1 MKRMKL
7 IGSAVVMVLLSASG
21 ARAQLNVVN
30 PDNLDVPETRA
41 EILYRQACR
50 IVAEQF
56 HVHDR
61 TQIEFPVTL
70 RIGENE
76 QDLSHMDTNTGEYVV
91 HMSGWNE
98 SAFVSRVITV
108 CLFRVLSDSRR
119 KKLIAKARDR
129 ADALS
134 AVVSVS
140 QLQRKREGANGLRQ

>member
-1 MKRMKL
+1 
-7 IGSAVVMVLLSASG
+7 
-21 ARAQLNVVN
+21 
-30 PDNLDVPETRA
+30 
-41 EILYRQACR
+41 
-50 IVAEQF
+50 
-56 HVHDR
+56 
-61 TQIEFPVTL
+61 
-70 RIGENE
+70 
-76 QDLSHMDTNTGEYVV
+76 MDTNTGEYVV

-140 QLQRKREGANGLRQ
+140 QLQRKREGANGLRK